1 MKKKFSAFK
10 AISLTFIVLILC
22 LGINLFNSQSDS
34 NNQNSEVM
42 HTYLIKVP
50 LDAGICPYAL
60 ASKSHGKLHMINN
73 SECTC
78 PFSENAS
85 YMTTKCRNIKS
96 VLELLPSSIQKKVE
110 IRVIDNKTN
119 ENKPKSLDNQVHIA
133 GL

>member
-1 MKKKFSAFK
+1 MKKKFSDLK

-22 LGINLFNSQSDS
+22 LGINLFNSHSES
-34 NNQNSEVM
+34 NNQSSEVM
-42 HTYLIKVP
+42 HTYLIKIP

-96 VLELLPSSIQKKVE
+96 LLELLPSSIQKKVQ
-110 IRVIDNKTN
+110 IMIIDNRNLPKTL
-119 ENKPKSLDNQVHIA
+119 SNQVHIA